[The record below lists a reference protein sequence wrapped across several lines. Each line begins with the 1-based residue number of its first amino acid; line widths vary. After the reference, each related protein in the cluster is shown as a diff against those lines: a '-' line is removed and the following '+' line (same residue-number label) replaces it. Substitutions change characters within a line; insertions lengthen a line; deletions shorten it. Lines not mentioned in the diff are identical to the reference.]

1 MKHEVQW
8 AAPAPLWGEA
18 AASADGATRHAMRR
32 PAILRFASDNFMDEF
47 HAVLEHAP
55 ARLGEFLARPETWRT
70 PTPPP
75 GTVERGP
82 EFVGKLNRLRLA
94 ARGKLEQAS
103 GLTPAKVLAAGA
115 ARKAGV
121 ALATSGAS
129 GALALATAAAA
140 AQTLKLYQP
149 AHQRFYLVAACLV
162 CRLPGLPDRALDTA
176 REERVGYVVRRLYRT
191 TNAAGQP
198 TGPVEEYGFVV
209 TPQGSGWQK
218 VAPASSLV
226 GNEEVLP
233 LFAVNFNE
241 GDGRRRRLFAGMIPV
256 GRREAYMGAGTYTP
270 ATNGTSAPNSTKKTA
285 RKIHFRMQVTEPWK
299 NLLRTAGDAA
309 KTLASAGGEDTTDLK
324 RDSRQ
329 SAQVVSWY
337 ILLDFA
343 KYLQQ
348 YLPAVWDAVAV
359 VGNKSRLPSGSPQE
373 KLYDALDGMRPSGD
387 LKTAVRAGTSYTP
400 AQFASSMLDALKKVG
415 KPDTGDPTKLFWE
428 EKLDVVET
436 PYDRQASPI
445 DPNWPDFLFPLA
457 DLEADAQKTEPL
469 PPQNIGAPPAGE
481 GDEGGDGLPAAGVPA
496 ELAAKQAL
504 VDKLV
509 ALVTRALPADTGEA
523 VPPPPAASRPV
534 LDTREGTF
542 QIRCV
547 YERPFC
553 GPLDPPLLSEPSA
566 QFQLAGFFDPD
577 APARPI
583 RIALP
588 LDTSPAGLRKFDKNT
603 AFMISDQ
610 LCGQMQRLR
619 GITFADLVLSVLP
632 WPFHKD
638 LSVGAPEIG
647 PCKDDRGLSLGMI
660 CTLSIPIITI
670 CALVLLFVIVL
681 LLDIIFK
688 WLPFFI
694 FCFPLPGFKGKKG

>member
-1 MKHEVQW
+1 MRHEVQW
-8 AAPAPLWGEA
+8 AAPTPLWGEA
-18 AASADGATRHAMRR
+18 AASADGATRGAMRR

-55 ARLGEFLARPETWRT
+55 ARLGEFVARPETWRA
-70 PTPPP
+70 PAPAP
-75 GTVERGP
+75 GPVERGP

-94 ARGKLEQAS
+94 ARGKLEQVS
-103 GLTPAKVLAAGA
+103 GLTPAKVLAAG
-115 ARKAGV
+115 G
-121 ALATSGAS
+121 ALKTVGAPDTSGAS

-140 AQTLKLYQP
+140 RETLKLYQP

-176 REERVGYVVRRLYRT
+176 REERVGYVLRRLYRT

-209 TPQGSGWQK
+209 TPHGSGWQK
-218 VAPASSLV
+218 VAQASSLV
-226 GNEEVLP
+226 ENEEVLP
-233 LFAVNFNE
+233 LFAVNFTE
-241 GDGRRRRLFAGMIPV
+241 EDGRRRRLFAGMIPV

-285 RKIHFRMQVTEPWK
+285 RKIHFRTLVTEPWK
-299 NLLRTAGDAA
+299 NLLRTVNDAA
-309 KTLASAGGEDTTDLK
+309 KTLASAREADTTDLK
-324 RDSRQ
+324 KESRT
-329 SAQVVSWY
+329 SAQVLSWY

-343 KYLQQ
+343 KYLRQ
-348 YLPAVWDAVAV
+348 YLPGVWDAVRA
-359 VGNKSRLPSGSPQE
+359 GSKGGLTAGSPQE
-373 KLYDALDGMRPSGD
+373 KLYDALDGMKPSGD
-387 LKTAVRAGTSYTP
+387 LKTVVRAGTSYTP
-400 AQFASSMLDALKKVG
+400 AQFASSMLDALKRMG
-415 KPDTGDPTKLFWE
+415 KADANDKLFWE
-428 EKLDVVET
+428 EKLDDVET
-436 PYDRQASPI
+436 PYNRQASPI

-457 DLEADAQKTEPL
+457 DLEADSQKTEPL
-469 PPQNIGAPPAGE
+469 PPQDIGSAPTGE
-481 GDEGGDGLPAAGVPA
+481 EEGGDGLPTAGLPPA
-496 ELAAKQAL
+496 LAAKQAL

-509 ALVTRALPADTGEA
+509 ALVTRALPADSAAA

-542 QIRCV
+542 QLRCV

-588 LDTSPAGLRKFDKNT
+588 IDTSPAGLRKFDKNT

-638 LSVGAPEIG
+638 LSVGSPEIG
-647 PCKDDRGLSLGMI
+647 PCKDAGLSLGMI

-670 CALVLLFVIVL
+670 CALILLFVIVL

-694 FCFPLPGFKGKKG
+694 FCFPLPGFKGKKA